1 MLFEDNK
8 EIKLLIWISFKKRL
22 HFLQLR
28 RAIQF
33 VEIFR
38 IQMVMKTLSF
48 ICIALRP
55 QPPLHVHF
63 SPFWRL
69 KDVSWWWCCFKI
81 KVKVSQFNWCDVC
94 NVLQHQE
101 SLLTSLNS
109 NTRAS
114 RPSNTETE
122 KVKQN
127 YYYRQKTCSVVQQQY
142 YRVFLLFQLTVMHQM
157 SLDWITVWTVWN
169 IFH

>member
-1 MLFEDNK
+1 MYPGGGVVSK
-8 EIKLLIWISFKKRL
+8 C
-22 HFLQLR
+22 QG
-28 RAIQF
+28 QG
-33 VEIFR
+33 
-38 IQMVMKTLSF
+38 
-48 ICIALRP
+48 
-55 QPPLHVHF
+55 
-63 SPFWRL
+63 
-69 KDVSWWWCCFKI
+69 KDDGKSG
-81 KVKVSQFNWCDVC
+81 VKVSQFNWCDVC

-157 SLDWITVWTVWN
+157 SLD
-169 IFH
+169 